1 MTSRPLELFDLPKL
15 SQFRSEIISL
25 DCAQILTRGNPL
37 RAANFLMHL
46 NPTRRI
52 YTAIHESNSGEA
64 LLGSIR
70 QLEGENFTR
79 LTYLAP
85 NNAFTTDMLLLIEH
99 LVEQA
104 KHWQAY
110 HVVVEI
116 EESSPL
122 FQPLRQSGFSVY
134 ARQRVWDLSEIPLRK
149 DLVAYWRRSKDV
161 DRIAI
166 QNLQRQ
172 IVPPLLQQVESF
184 GNLRSGA
191 VCRNDELLAYVDTI
205 YGGRGI
211 FLRPLIH
218 PNTDKVR
225 EKLISLLSHNLA
237 NRRQRPVYFC
247 VRSYQAW
254 VEPIL
259 EDMEANVGPR
269 QVVMVKHLASIQRA
283 EKTVPRGTDT
293 AWANPAAPIQ
303 SSKIKGKKTL

>member
-1 MTSRPLELFDLPKL
+1 MAKAPSAKREKASRDPLKLNITSMMDMFTIILVFLLKSYSASPEAAVSL
-15 SQFRSEIISL
+15 SSEITLPSSSSDKPPI
-25 DCAQILTRGNPL
+25 
-37 RAANFLMHL
+37 AAV
-46 NPTRRI
+46 
-52 YTAIHESNSGEA
+52 S
-64 LLGSIR
+64 
-70 QLEGENFTR
+70 
-79 LTYLAP
+79 
-85 NNAFTTDMLLLIEH
+85 
-99 LVEQA
+99 
-104 KHWQAY
+104 
-110 HVVVEI
+110 VVVTQKQVLIDDSGRVTVVAEI
-116 EESSPL
+116 EETSPL

-134 ARQRVWDLSEIPLRK
+134 ARQRVWDLSEISLRQ
-149 DLVAYWRRSKDV
+149 DLEAYWRRSKDV

-184 GNLRSGA
+184 GNHRRGV

-218 PNTDKVR
+218 PNTDKIH
-225 EKLISLLSHNLA
+225 EKLVSLLSRNLA

-259 EDMEANVGPR
+259 EDMEASVGPR
-269 QVVMVKHLASIQRA
+269 QVVMVKHLAGTQRT